1 MSEPVMN
8 ESTDMELSQKQLN
21 QLNSRLAFNLENER
35 EYSDDDCSSDEEDP
49 TPKWNLPN
57 WKGNNKC
64 SGCVTRIMEDG
75 DKRGCEECDEIWNLP
90 ELCIME
96 ELNINKTT
104 CQGCVT
110 RNSSYGTT
118 RGCEECDENWD
129 MPDLEEDN
137 VVYCDEIDEN
147 ESYERADF
155 YDKADDPYLAERLYM
170 QRELNGE
177 LDEEQIE
184 ADFANPCTYCE
195 GCELLKAGLGGENQM
210 SHACLGY

>member
-1 MSEPVMN
+1 MSQPVMN
-8 ESTDMELSQKQLN
+8 ETTEMELSQKQKQ

-35 EYSDDDCSSDEEDP
+35 EYSDDEYMSDEEDP

-64 SGCVTRIMEDG
+64 TGCVTRIMQDG

-90 ELCIME
+90 ELCTME
-96 ELNINKTT
+96 ELSITT
-104 CQGCVT
+104 KKCEGCVT

-129 MPDLEEDN
+129 MPDLEEEEQ

-147 ESYERADF
+147 ESYEREDY

-177 LDEEQIE
+177 LDEDEFE
-184 ADFANPCTYCE
+184 KPYCE
-195 GCELLKAGLGGENQM
+195 GCELLYSGLGGENQM
-210 SHACLGY
+210 SHACMGY